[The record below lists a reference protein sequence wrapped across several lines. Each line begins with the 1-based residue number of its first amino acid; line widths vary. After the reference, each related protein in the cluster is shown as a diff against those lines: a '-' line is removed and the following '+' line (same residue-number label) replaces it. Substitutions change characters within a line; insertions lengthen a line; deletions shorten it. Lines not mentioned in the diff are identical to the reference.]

1 MMIKVDFLRPF
12 LLIALI
18 FLLAASC
25 GGEKS
30 LPPPP
35 FVEVSALT
43 IQKTTI
49 PWIYES
55 VGYAESSHQVEI
67 RARVEGYLEE
77 IAYIEGAEVTKG
89 QLLFKLDQTPF
100 IAAVEQAKG
109 NLAREKA
116 LLGNAQQAV
125 ERLTPLYAKHAASK
139 KDLDE
144 ATANLLA
151 SQASVQVAEAAL
163 KVAEIN
169 LSYTLLT
176 SPINGL
182 SGKSSYRQGALISP
196 GSNQLMTSITV
207 LDPIWISFSISENE
221 ILKIDKEVK
230 NRTLVLPQDKNYGV
244 EVILAD
250 GSRYPFRGEVNFS
263 APTYDQKTGTLSM
276 RAQLPNPKL
285 ILKPGQFVRV
295 KVKGAIKPNTIYVP
309 QKALLESKT
318 GMYVYIVRE
327 GKAAIQNVTV
337 GDWYGDDWIIEEGLR
352 EGDQVIVDG
361 INKVGQGTPI
371 KVTKEIKVDKSHKQ
385 ELILP
390 QLGE

>member
-1 MMIKVDFLRPF
+1 MKVDFLRPF
-12 LLIALI
+12 LLIALV

-25 GGEKS
+25 KGEKS

-43 IQKTTI
+43 IQKDTI

-77 IAYIEGAEVTKG
+77 IAYIEGAQVTKG

-116 LLGNAQQAV
+116 LLWNAQQTV
-125 ERLTPLYAKHAASK
+125 ERLTPLYAKHAVSK

-196 GSNQLMTSITV
+196 GSNQLMTSITA

-230 NRTLVLPQDKNYGV
+230 NRTLVLPKDKNYGV

-250 GSRYPFRGEVNFS
+250 GSRYPSRGEVNFS
-263 APTYDQKTGTLSM
+263 APAYDQKTGTLSM
-276 RAQLPNPKL
+276 RAQLPNPNL

-295 KVKGAIKPNTIYVP
+295 NVKGAIKPNTIYVP

-327 GKAAIQNVTV
+327 GKAAIQNVIV
-337 GDWYGDDWIIEEGLR
+337 GDWYGDYWIIEEGLR

-361 INKVGQGTPI
+361 INKVGQGSPI

-390 QLGE
+390 PIGE